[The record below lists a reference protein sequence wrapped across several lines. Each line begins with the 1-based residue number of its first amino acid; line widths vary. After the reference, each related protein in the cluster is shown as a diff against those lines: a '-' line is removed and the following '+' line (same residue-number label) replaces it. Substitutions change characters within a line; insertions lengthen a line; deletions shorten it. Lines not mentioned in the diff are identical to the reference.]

1 MEEINVSSLG
11 KRRRD
16 LEIEH
21 LHSPMKRCKL
31 LNFDAGESLTAI
43 GRMMSDNPR
52 LNFFELKCGAFEFT
66 AKSI

>member
-1 MEEINVSSLG
+1 MEEINESSLG
-11 KRRRD
+11 KRGRN

-21 LHSPMKRCKL
+21 LHSPMKRCRL

-43 GRMMSDNPR
+43 DRMMSENPR
-52 LNFFELKCGAFEFT
+52 FNYFQLKCGAFEFT